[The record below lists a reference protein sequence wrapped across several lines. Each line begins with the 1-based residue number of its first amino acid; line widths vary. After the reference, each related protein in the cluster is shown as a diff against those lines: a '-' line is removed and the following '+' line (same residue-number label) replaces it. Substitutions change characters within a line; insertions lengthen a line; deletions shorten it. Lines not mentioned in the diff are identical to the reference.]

1 MITETEHAKM
11 KVKRLTALAAFVWFG
26 SDEALLMLSAIDCP
40 YCEVSEGLIRCDV
53 TR

>member
-11 KVKRLTALAAFVWFG
+11 KAKRLTALAAFVWFG
-26 SDEALLMLSAIDCP
+26 SDEALLLLPAIDYP
-40 YCEVSEGLIRCDV
+40 YCEGSAGLIRCDV

>member
-1 MITETEHAKM
+1 MISETKHAKM
-11 KVKRLTALAAFVWFG
+11 KAKRLTALAAIVWFG
-26 SDEALLMLSAIDCP
+26 SDEALLLLSAIDRP